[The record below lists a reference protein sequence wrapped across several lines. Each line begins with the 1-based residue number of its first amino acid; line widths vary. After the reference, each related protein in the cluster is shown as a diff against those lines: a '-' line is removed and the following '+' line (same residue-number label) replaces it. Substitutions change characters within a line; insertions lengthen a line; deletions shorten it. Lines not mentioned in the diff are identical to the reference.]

1 MDAMIRVND
10 VSMMFNMS
18 SDRIDNI
25 KEYIIRLLKKQ
36 LMFQEFWAL
45 KHISFELEKG
55 DSLGIVGLN
64 GSGKST
70 LLKTIAGVLKPTKG
84 SVYTGGAIAPLIELG
99 AGFDDDLS
107 AEENVYLNGAILGY
121 SKEYMDSKYEE
132 IITFAELKDFTQ
144 VPFMQEHFNEIVD
157 FAELWDFLDMPIKN
171 YSSGMKARLGF
182 AIATMNVP
190 DILIL
195 DEVLAVGDY
204 KFQEKS
210 FHRMEEILHSGA
222 TVLFVSHS
230 VEQVRKICKKALWL
244 SNGEMKMFGDA
255 EMVCQAYE
263 GLA

>member
-1 MDAMIRVND
+1 MGIIIQVEN
-10 VSMMFNMS
+10 VSMMFNQS
-18 SDRIDNI
+18 SDRIDNL
-25 KEYIIRLLKKQ
+25 KEYLIRLFKKQ

-45 KHISFELEKG
+45 KQISFTLEQG

-70 LLKTIAGVLKPTKG
+70 LLKLIAGVLKPTKG
-84 SVYTGGAIAPLIELG
+84 TITTKGAIAPLIELG

-107 AEENVYLNGAILGY
+107 AQENVYLNGAILGY
-121 SKEYMDSKYEE
+121 SKEYMDHKYQE
-132 IITFAELKDFTQ
+132 IITFAELQEFTQ
-144 VPFMQEHFNEIVD
+144 LP
-157 FAELWDFLDMPIKN
+157 LKN

-195 DEVLAVGDY
+195 DEVLSVGDY

-244 SNGEMKMFGDA
+244 SNGEMRLFGDVDT
-255 EMVCQAYE
+255 VCHAYE
-263 GLA
+263 RS

>member
-1 MDAMIRVND
+1 MATMIQVED
-10 VSMMFNMS
+10 VSMMFNRS

-25 KEYIIRLLKKQ
+25 KEYMIRLIKKQ

-45 KHISFELEKG
+45 KHISFELNKG

-70 LLKTIAGVLKPTKG
+70 LLKMIAGVLKPTKG
-84 SVYTGGAIAPLIELG
+84 RIYTGGAIAPLIELG

-107 AEENVYLNGAILGY
+107 AEENVYLNGSILGY

-132 IITFAELKDFTQ
+132 IISFAELQDFTK
-144 VPFMQEHFNEIVD
+144 VP
-157 FAELWDFLDMPIKN
+157 LKN

-195 DEVLAVGDY
+195 DEVLAVGDH

-210 FHRMEEILHSGA
+210 FHRMEKILDSGT

-244 SNGEMKMFGDA
+244 SHGEMKMFG
-255 EMVCQAYE
+255 EVETVCSEYE
-263 GLA
+263 RG